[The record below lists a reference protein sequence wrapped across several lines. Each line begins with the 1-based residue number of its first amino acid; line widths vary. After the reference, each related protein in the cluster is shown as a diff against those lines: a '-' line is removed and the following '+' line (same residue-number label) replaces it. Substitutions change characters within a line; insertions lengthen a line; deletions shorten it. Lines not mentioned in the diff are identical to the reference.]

1 MEDENPIIDFFKEHG
16 ADIAGAGL
24 GALGIDLA
32 QTALDEV
39 GDVGENVAKTLAG
52 AQIDPLTGLRTGG
65 LASAIDER
73 LEFQP
78 YTVTTATGSD
88 FGMMQMPERIIP
100 AGTTFPDGS
109 VSTED
114 VTIPSQM
121 DYRLGLSD
129 DEKTF
134 YEQRLEDA
142 GGMFDRAGKST
153 VSVEQ
158 DDETIVEVPREQ
170 QVFDRMMAAM
180 APQRERDRLALEQR
194 LQNQGRLG
202 VRTGMFGGTPEQLA
216 LAQAQAEAENQAIL
230 NAMRFAREEQ
240 ESQARLG
247 AGMLAAG
254 YVPQAQLLGASQPG
268 MTAAERRRQAISQQT
283 GAYGETYASGIQGL
297 LQSALAQANIAGGV
311 GGSIAKAAL
320 GGLFGN

>member
-1 MEDENPIIDFFKEHG
+1 MSPIIDFFKEHG

-39 GDVGENVAKTLAG
+39 GTVGEDVAKTLAG
-52 AQIDPLTGLRTGG
+52 AQIDPVTGLRTGG

-121 DYRLGLSD
+121 DYRLSLSP

-142 GGMFDRAGKST
+142 GGMFGRAGKST
-153 VSVEQ
+153 VSVMQ
-158 DDETIVEVPREQ
+158 DDGTIVEVPREQ

-180 APQRERDRLALEQR
+180 APQRERDRL
-194 LQNQGRLG
+194 G
-202 VRTGMFGGTPEQLA
+202 
-216 LAQAQAEAENQAIL
+216 
-230 NAMRFAREEQ
+230 
-240 ESQARLG
+240 
-247 AGMLAAG
+247 
-254 YVPQAQLLGASQPG
+254 
-268 MTAAERRRQAISQQT
+268 
-283 GAYGETYASGIQGL
+283 
-297 LQSALAQANIAGGV
+297 
-311 GGSIAKAAL
+311 
-320 GGLFGN
+320 